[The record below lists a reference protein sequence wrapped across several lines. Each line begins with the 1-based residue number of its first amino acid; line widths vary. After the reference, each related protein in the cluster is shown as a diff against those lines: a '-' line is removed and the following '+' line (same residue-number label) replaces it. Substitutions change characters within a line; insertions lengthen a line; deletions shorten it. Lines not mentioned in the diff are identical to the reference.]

1 MNECTRELVCDRTA
15 YESPE
20 ARGDKQHN
28 MHGLKNKMQILHVS
42 LICFYFYLN
51 AILPLSEPQ
60 IST

>member
-42 LICFYFYLN
+42 LLCFKQENIFF
-51 AILPLSEPQ
+51 IEVRV
-60 IST
+60 

>member
-42 LICFYFYLN
+42 LL
-51 AILPLSEPQ
+51 
-60 IST
+60 